1 MKLSTILAAI
11 ILLSSCGGQ
20 KDNGDEGNDKSAAAI
35 PAPTNLNYSIVKVY
49 PHDTS
54 SYTQGLIWHNDALY
68 EGTGWLGESKL
79 MKIQIESGKY
89 KQKID
94 LAKEYFGEGITIF
107 KDKIYQLTWENHKVF
122 VYDLATFKKIKEF
135 VWDREGWGLTHNDKQ
150 LIVSTGSSNLYFV
163 NPETFTIERTL
174 GVYDNNGYLSNLN
187 ELEFVNGT
195 IYANVY
201 LTDNI
206 VKINPETGLV
216 EGRID
221 LTGLLQKTNQPV
233 DQEYYLSQGFV
244 LNGIAYNAITNSFY
258 ITGKRWPALY
268 EIKLN

>member
-1 MKLSTILAAI
+1 MRLSTILAAI
-11 ILLSSCGGQ
+11 ILLSSCGDQ
-20 KDNGDEGNDKSAAAI
+20 KENSDEENNKNTAAI

-54 SYTQGLIWHNDALY
+54 SYTQGLIWYNNTLY
-68 EGTGWLGESKL
+68 EGTGWRGESKL
-79 MKIQIESGKY
+79 MKIDIESGKY
-89 KQKID
+89 KQKLD

-107 KDKIYQLTWENHKVF
+107 NDKIYQLTYEEHKVF
-122 VYDLATFKKIKEF
+122 VYDLTTFKKIKEF
-135 VWDREGWGLTHNDKQ
+135 DWNMEGWGLTHNGKQ

-163 NPETFTIERTL
+163 NPETFAIEKTL
-174 GVYDNNGYLSNLN
+174 GVYDNNGYLASLN
-187 ELEFVNGT
+187 ELEFVNGS
-195 IYANVY
+195 IYSNVY
-201 LTDNI
+201 YKDII

-221 LTGLLQKTNQPV
+221 LAGLLQKTNQPV
-233 DQEYYLSQGFV
+233 NEEYYISQGFV
-244 LNGIAYNAITNSFY
+244 LNGIAYNAANNSFY